1 MHEIFLNLIKLLIK
15 LIICA
20 PIILIIILIYP
31 LLKIKIFE
39 IETRAIGHF
48 SRSIDIFLSELSAG
62 IHQKKRTIYICFPNQ
77 RIANNFLLKKWKEKF
92 LVVPNL
98 IFKPIFYFFKKIPF
112 GSLFLGEYRHWREN
126 ASWQKPWQGI
136 DIHNVLDNSKPNLI
150 FSPSEMKI
158 GNEYLKKNGVE
169 VDNYICLIV
178 RSPHYYLR
186 NKLIKSFKKSLRDSD
201 LNNFLPA
208 LEFLSK
214 KNYKIINLG
223 DKNVINLKKD
233 NLIMYN
239 NSEDKNEFN
248 DIFIPYHCSFAIS
261 TGLGLDCIP
270 LLNRKKRFLINW
282 SEIWGFWYIDHDVDL
297 VLPKKFKDLSTGE
310 LIPYSDVLKLNLSN
324 YNNLED
330 LNKKGYDCV
339 SNTPEELLGAIEEIE
354 YYYKQNK
361 YLNEDMDFYNEK
373 FRKIYMDYSGYK
385 IKKTKIS
392 NSFLQIN
399 KDLIN

>member
-1 MHEIFLNLIKLLIK
+1 M
-15 LIICA
+15 
-20 PIILIIILIYP
+20 
-31 LLKIKIFE
+31 
-39 IETRAIGHF
+39 
-48 SRSIDIFLSELSAG
+48 
-62 IHQKKRTIYICFPNQ
+62 
-77 RIANNFLLKKWKEKF
+77 
-92 LVVPNL
+92 
-98 IFKPIFYFFKKIPF
+98 
-112 GSLFLGEYRHWREN
+112 GEYRDWREN
-126 ASWQKPWQGI
+126 TSWQKPWQGI

-158 GNEYLKKNGVE
+158 GNEYLKKNGIE

-178 RSPHYYLR
+178 RSPHYYFR

-248 DIFIPYHCSFAIS
+248 DIFIPYHCSFVIS